1 MKLISWTDLYLS
13 SNSEGR
19 VENKPMYLGR
29 NLHTYVAKKE
39 IYLEMFS
46 TTSQTESDII
56 NSVVCSFS
64 M

>member
-1 MKLISWTDLYLS
+1 
-13 SNSEGR
+13 
-19 VENKPMYLGR
+19 MYLGR

-46 TTSQTESDII
+46 TTSQTELDII